1 MSLAYF
7 NGRFVLL
14 DEPVVP
20 VEERGHQ
27 FGDGVYEYL
36 RFYDGRGF
44 MLEEHLDRFYRSA
57 DLIRLKA
64 DISRAELLAVFGE
77 LLDRSGLRDAD
88 IYMQLTRGIAPRN
101 HPFPSAPASLSM
113 TVKPWRAVDPELR
126 KKGVSVLLHPDER
139 WMNCHIKSLNLL
151 PNVLAKQAAADQG
164 CFEAVLVR
172 EDGLVT
178 EGTSSNMYLVKD
190 GAIRT
195 APLSNRILPGIK
207 REAVRRL
214 ALEAGIPFVEEPFT
228 PAELLEADEAF
239 LTSTGI
245 EIMPVV
251 QVHGRG
257 PVGSGVPGDT
267 VRELHRLFQSKTSLP
282 ASV

>member
-7 NGRFVLL
+7 NGRFVPL
-14 DEPVVP
+14 DEAVVP

-27 FGDGVYEYL
+27 FGDGVYEYM
-36 RFYDGRGF
+36 RFYDGKGF

-57 DLIRLKA
+57 ELIRL
-64 DISRAELLAVFGE
+64 DPGISRAELLAVMAQ
-77 LLDRSGLRDAD
+77 LLERSGLSHVD

-101 HPFPSAPASLSM
+101 HPFPDAPASLSM
-113 TVKPWRAVDPELR
+113 TVKPSREVNPELR
-126 KKGVSVLLHPDER
+126 KQGASVLLHPDER

-151 PNVLAKQAAADQG
+151 PNVLAKQAAVDAG

-172 EDGLVT
+172 EDGFIT
-178 EGTSSNMYLVKD
+178 EGSSSNMYLVKD

-195 APLSNRILPGIK
+195 APLSNRILPGIR
-207 REAVRRL
+207 REAVRRI
-214 ALEAGIPFVEEPFT
+214 ALEAGIPFIEEPFM
-228 PAELLEADEAF
+228 PAELLAADEAF

-245 EIMPVV
+245 EIIPVV
-251 QVHGRG
+251 RIHGQG
-257 PVGSGVPGDT
+257 PIGSGEPGET
-267 VRELHRLFQSKTSLP
+267 VRGLHRLFLEKTSLP